1 MAAVTVQTVAT
12 FEAFADQW
20 AASDQDNRLYWQLLG
35 QLESDELLVR
45 IPAWLAEEKVGY
57 VDGSV
62 PRAFIGRI
70 DRETAQAIKLAD
82 AVGAP
87 SLLKLAHSIH
97 ELERDEGT
105 DRNEWLDRRLAEH
118 RQSFAS
124 REDAPRLADPW
135 LPKSQLELAIRRAEQ

>member
-1 MAAVTVQTVAT
+1 MAAFDVETVAT
-12 FEAFADQW
+12 YEVFADRW
-20 AASDQDNRLYWQLLG
+20 AASDQENRLYWQLLG
-35 QLESDELLVR
+35 QLEPNELLVR
-45 IPAWLAEEKVGY
+45 IPEWLAEEKVGY
-57 VDGSV
+57 VDGAV
-62 PRAFIGRI
+62 PHAIIGRI

-118 RQSFAS
+118 RQSFAN
-124 REDAPRLADPW
+124 REGAPRLADPW